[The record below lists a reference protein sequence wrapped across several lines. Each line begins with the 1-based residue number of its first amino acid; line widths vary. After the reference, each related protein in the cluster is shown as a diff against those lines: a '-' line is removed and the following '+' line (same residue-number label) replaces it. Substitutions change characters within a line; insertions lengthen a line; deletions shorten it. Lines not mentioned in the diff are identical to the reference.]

1 MASDSAQAS
10 PRTRGEKL
18 ITGGWIALAI
28 AIPVSCIFSSEPFDF
43 SASLATL
50 SLIALCV
57 TFACWPK
64 LFIPPIDYK
73 HLCDSVPRKSVG
85 SWMNPRSFSSS
96 TEMPKSASITS
107 LPSELTSTLVG
118 LMSR

>member
-1 MASDSAQAS
+1 MVLLEAVAEDPQRIARQPVA
-10 PRTRGEKL
+10 G
-18 ITGGWIALAI
+18 IALAI

-73 HLCDSVPRKSVG
+73 HLCDSVPRKSQIA
-85 SWMNPRSFSSS
+85 M
-96 TEMPKSASITS
+96 S
-107 LPSELTSTLVG
+107 LFVG
-118 LMSR
+118 LTVLRGFVELMA

>member
-73 HLCDSVPRKSVG
+73 HLCDSVPRKSQIA
-85 SWMNPRSFSSS
+85 M
-96 TEMPKSASITS
+96 S
-107 LPSELTSTLVG
+107 LFVG
-118 LMSR
+118 LTVLRGFVELMA